1 VVLLLALLRIA
12 FWCPAA
18 PGAKTDSGADLQ
30 RLMTLWTA
38 MELSLLGGGGKKI
51 VISKQAVLK
60 SQIAGWCYTPLIPAL
75 GRQRQVDL

>member
-1 VVLLLALLRIA
+1 
-12 FWCPAA
+12 
-18 PGAKTDSGADLQ
+18 
-30 RLMTLWTA
+30 MTLWTA